1 MQLHAKGHGEPLVH
15 ASKTSQTSGRQCQ
28 ADRLWES
35 NNYIGL
41 GDLRA
46 MVGDPEACCPAANAA
61 RVELIS
67 FSSTMVWRS
76 NCGLSAICADTSQ
89 FSACLA
95 LDFEDCCMCRQVKAL
110 TGRSELVRADSR
122 PCVVLPALWLSGP

>member
-1 MQLHAKGHGEPLVH
+1 MQKGM
-15 ASKTSQTSGRQCQ
+15 ASRLYMPQKTSQTSGRQCQ

-76 NCGLSAICADTSQ
+76 NCGLSAICTYTSQ

-95 LDFEDCCMCRQVKAL
+95 
-110 TGRSELVRADSR
+110 
-122 PCVVLPALWLSGP
+122 